1 MSKAGIIVEL
11 TVSLTQLGWDQKGEF
26 FTYKGTRNGIY
37 ARCKLKGLSAL
48 FYTVEGPS
56 CANFRHFYYRES
68 GAAKKAVA
76 HAIAMMSVQN
86 DIPPSNLSAM
96 EMVGSA

>member
-1 MSKAGIIVEL
+1 MSSAAVIVEVTMAL
-11 TVSLTQLGWDQKGEF
+11 SQLGWKQGGEF
-26 FTYKGTRNGIY
+26 FTYKGTRKGIY
-37 ARCKLKGLSAL
+37 ARCKLKGQSAL

-56 CANFRHFYYRES
+56 CAGFRRFYYRET
-68 GAAKKAVA
+68 GAAKKAIA
-76 HAIAMMSVQN
+76 HAIAMMSAQN

>member
-1 MSKAGIIVEL
+1 MSNSIVIVEL
-11 TVSLTQLGWDQKGEF
+11 TVALSQLGWEQKGAF
-26 FTYKGTRNGIY
+26 FTYRGTRKGIY

-68 GAAKKAVA
+68 GAPKKAIA
-76 HAIAMMSVQN
+76 HALAMMSAQN
-86 DIPPSNLSAM
+86 EIPPNNLSAM
-96 EMVGSA
+96 EMVGTA